1 MIPGATATTEPLPAQ
16 PSRPGIDV
24 PEASTKLATA
34 VPATAGL
41 ATAADDAALARRR
54 GRRPERDDTTRRMA
68 AALKRARLQKGTT
81 QRDLGQLIGVPQS
94 HISKIEAGAVDLR
107 ISSLVVL
114 ARALDLS
121 LELNPA
127 PSRGEPGLE
136 PTPPFEPLPAGDAP
150 ANP

>member
-1 MIPGATATTEPLPAQ
+1 MNDRIVEIARALRETRQA
-16 PSRPGIDV
+16 
-24 PEASTKLATA
+24 
-34 VPATAGL
+34 AGMSQRAL
-41 ATAADDAALARRR
+41 AALVN
-54 GRRPERDDTTRRMA
+54 
-68 AALKRARLQKGTT
+68 L
-81 QRDLGQLIGVPQS
+81 PQS

-127 PSRGEPGLE
+127 RGEPGLE
-136 PTPPFEPLPAGDAP
+136 PTPAFEPLLAGDAP

>member
-24 PEASTKLATA
+24 PEASTKLATE
-34 VPATAGL
+34 VL
-41 ATAADDAALARRR
+41 ATAADDAALTRRR

>member
-1 MIPGATATTEPLPAQ
+1 MRLPAA
-16 PSRPGIDV
+16 PRL
-24 PEASTKLATA
+24 LA
-34 VPATAGL
+34 L
-41 ATAADDAALARRR
+41 ALAAALAL
-54 GRRPERDDTTRRMA
+54 PA
-68 AALKRARLQKGTT
+68 AASSPDAVEALIKSQDPGALARAEALVEAQASNARAWVLLTRARLQKGTT

-121 LELNPA
+121 LELNSA
-127 PSRGEPGLE
+127 PGRGEPGPE
-136 PTPPFEPLPAGDAP
+136 PTPPFEPLPAEDVP